1 MNKIIY
7 IFFLISSASL
17 LQAQCDINR
26 HNTTSDTKWMSCDE
40 SMSPNSIRGNSHWI
54 QLSLNEFKAIG
65 NVYMWNIADPDHLID
80 GAYELAIDV
89 SLDGVTWRE
98 CAIVTLP
105 IGESNGYYGGEE
117 VTHLD
122 QATAKYIL
130 ITALSN
136 HGGDCFGLSEL
147 KIETVNFPCD
157 DDTVI
162 ISDDPIATGVHV
174 AAVSLQSDGGVSNS
188 SEVYLYGE
196 EEVVLLPGFMA
207 DASSTLLID
216 NQPCSN

>member
-1 MNKIIY
+1 MNNIIY
-7 IFFLISSASL
+7 IIILTFSISFAE
-17 LQAQCDINR
+17 AQCDINR
-26 HNTTSDTKWMSCDE
+26 HNTSADTKWMSCNE
-40 SMSPNSIRGNSHWI
+40 MISPNPIRGSSHWI
-54 QLSLNEFKAIG
+54 ELSLSEFKAIG
-65 NVYMWNIADPDHLID
+65 NIYLWNIADPDHLID
-80 GAYELAIDV
+80 GANQVAIDV
-89 SLDGVTWRE
+89 SLDGITWTE
-98 CAIVTLP
+98 SATITLAM
-105 IGESNGYYGGEE
+105 GESSGYYDGEE
-117 VTHLD
+117 VVNLN

-136 HGGDCFGLSEL
+136 HGGDCYGLSEL
-147 KIETVNFPCD
+147 KIETVNFPCE

-196 EEVVLLPGFMA
+196 EEVILLPGFMA